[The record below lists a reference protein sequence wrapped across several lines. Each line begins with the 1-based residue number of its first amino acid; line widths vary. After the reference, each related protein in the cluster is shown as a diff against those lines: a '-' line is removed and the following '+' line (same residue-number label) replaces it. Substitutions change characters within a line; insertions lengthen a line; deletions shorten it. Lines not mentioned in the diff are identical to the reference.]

1 MSFIVFV
8 EDSRVEYGEV
18 ERETE
23 TRAIRARADGGHGN
37 VGCGAC
43 TCVHVR
49 ARSER
54 RAGLRSLR
62 FSSEPGERALT
73 VFFNV
78 SPSHILR
85 AL

>member
-23 TRAIRARADGGHGN
+23 THAIRARADGGHGN

-43 TCVHVR
+43 TCAQRAACGVAILAILVR
-49 ARSER
+49 TR
-54 RAGLRSLR
+54 
-62 FSSEPGERALT
+62 
-73 VFFNV
+73 
-78 SPSHILR
+78 
-85 AL
+85 